1 MTRRPIDPPD
11 IPAWRRTDA
20 QSEDET
26 PTLTSLPG
34 ADVFD
39 SEETQWEAV
48 PATDSVAGRWGAPP
62 ADDTTTEGPVPDPP
76 RGETPMEPQPL
87 GKPPEDPRELA
98 RRLAAE
104 AKAKIA
110 ARATPPPAPAAEDPR
125 ELAMRLAQEAKAR
138 TARTPAPAARQEAS
152 EDPRELAKRLAAE
165 AKARLTPGPTATRDE
180 DPRELAM
187 RLAAEAK
194 ARANT
199 ADPAPSYTPPA
210 QPNKASEAPT
220 IRRAATSRSQAPPA
234 GAQAMSAK
242 EILEAALRGNTAPP
256 EASPAPRATPAP
268 TPQREQATAPPP
280 EPVQAAAPAPAPTPA
295 PAPPPAPEQVAT
307 PAPAPPT
314 LGAPPAAVILDLL
327 PGAAVEAPMPVE
339 RPDVFQAV
347 WRAHRT
353 RALHERDFAAVAM
366 ASVLIDAADRVPLGK
381 LVGARVTLD
390 GEPKAVFA
398 DLERRALLAVLS
410 PAEVYLAGL
419 GAS

>member
-1 MTRRPIDPPD
+1 MSRRPIDPPE
-11 IPAWRRTDA
+11 IPAWRRAATA
-20 QSEDET
+20 SEDDT

-48 PATDSVAGRWGAPP
+48 PPTDSVAGRWGRPP
-62 ADDTTTEGPVPDPP
+62 ADDTTTEGPVPSSLSEE
-76 RGETPMEPQPL
+76 GALAPQPL
-87 GKPPEDPRELA
+87 GVPPEDPRELA

-110 ARATPPPAPAAEDPR
+110 AKTRPPEPPPAEPAPAPAAAP
-125 ELAMRLAQEAKAR
+125 QP
-138 TARTPAPAARQEAS
+138 PA

-165 AKARLTPGPTATRDE
+165 AKARTLRTPAPAPVRATE
-180 DPRELAM
+180 DPRELAK

-194 ARANT
+194 ARQNT
-199 ADPAPSYTPPA
+199 GQPQPSPVPPPEATPAPAP
-210 QPNKASEAPT
+210 KASKPSETPTVRKPKAPK
-220 IRRAATSRSQAPPA
+220 AKPKQAPPA
-234 GAQAMSAK
+234 GKALSAK

-256 EASPAPRATPAP
+256 ERSPAPPPAP
-268 TPQREQATAPPP
+268 APEAAPAPARAP
-280 EPVQAAAPAPAPTPA
+280 EVAAAPAPAPAPA
-295 PAPPPAPEQVAT
+295 PAASAPAPAPQPSVVAPPPAP
-307 PAPAPPT
+307 PPT

-327 PGAAVEAPMPVE
+327 PGAAVEAPLPVE

-353 RALHERDFAAVAM
+353 RALHERDFASVAM

-381 LVGARVTLD
+381 LVGARVTLH
-390 GEPKAVFA
+390 GEAVAVFA
-398 DLERRALLAVLS
+398 DVERKCLLAVLA

>member
-11 IPAWRRTDA
+11 IPAWRRTEA
-20 QSEDET
+20 RSEDET

-76 RGETPMEPQPL
+76 RGEPPMEPQPL
-87 GKPPEDPRELA
+87 GTPPEDPRELA

-125 ELAMRLAQEAKAR
+125 KLAMRLAQEAKAR
-138 TARTPAPAARQEAS
+138 TARTPAPASRQEAS

-165 AKARLTPGPTATRDE
+165 AKAR
-180 DPRELAM
+180 
-187 RLAAEAK
+187 
-194 ARANT
+194 ANT
-199 ADPAPSYTPPA
+199 ADPAPSYTPPT
-210 QPNKASEAPT
+210 QPKKASEAPT

-280 EPVQAAAPAPAPTPA
+280 EPVQAEPTPVAAPPAPS
-295 PAPPPAPEQVAT
+295 PPPAPEPAAT